1 VGHASA
7 FAALAVGA
15 VLVVVMAACGQS
27 APRADGPAP
36 SATTPAT
43 TTGDDADAGATI
55 APLPTD
61 ATDDP
66 NDTADTSDTTDDG
79 SGTTV
84 TSDPNGVSGEAGP
97 PDDPTV
103 PSTAVYPPCTQTQGR
118 IDHRTFNSSVMRYV
132 HPVEGYNVYTPPC
145 YDRDANRRYPVIY
158 LLHGANHDENEW
170 VSNGLTTTATQ
181 LVDDGE
187 IPPVIIVM
195 PDGMD
200 AMGDYDAAPGQLQPF
215 DFFLLYE
222 IKPRV
227 EQAYRTLN
235 HRFYRAIGG
244 ISRGGE
250 WALLEAERHPDVFS
264 AVGGHSP
271 AIGSPTNPA
280 ATLAPL
286 LAGKGLRIWL
296 DVGTDDSL
304 LPNVTALDTTLTA
317 QRTAHDFQT
326 GPGGHTDA
334 YWGANAAAYLRWYTQ
349 PWH

>member
-1 VGHASA
+1 VVV
-7 FAALAVGA
+7 AVGVA
-15 VLVVVMAACGQS
+15 LLVVISGCGVS
-27 APRADGPAP
+27 APRADGSGP
-36 SATTPAT
+36 SGPSPVSSASGDTDAAATV
-43 TTGDDADAGATI
+43 
-55 APLPTD
+55 APLPSTDTVATDDTGTTD
-61 ATDDP
+61 ATDE
-66 NDTADTSDTTDDG
+66 G
-79 SGTTV
+79 SGTT
-84 TSDPNGVSGEAGP
+84 TTASDPTGVAGEAGP

-103 PSTAVYPPCTQTQGR
+103 PTTAVYPRCDETQGR
-118 IDHRTFNSSVMRYV
+118 VEHATFNSSVMRYV

-145 YDRDANRRYPVIY
+145 YDRDTTRKYPVIY
-158 LLHGANHDENEW
+158 LLHGANKDENEW

-187 IPPVIIVM
+187 IPPVIIVL

-235 HRFYRAIGG
+235 HPFYRAIGG

-250 WALLEAERHPDVFS
+250 WALLVAERHPDVFS

-286 LAGKGLRIWL
+286 LGGKRLRIWL

-304 LPNVTALDTTLTA
+304 LPNVTALDAALTA
-317 QRTAHDFQT
+317 RATPHDFHT

-334 YWGANAAAYLRWYTQ
+334 YWGSNAAAYLRWYTQ
-349 PWH
+349 PWR